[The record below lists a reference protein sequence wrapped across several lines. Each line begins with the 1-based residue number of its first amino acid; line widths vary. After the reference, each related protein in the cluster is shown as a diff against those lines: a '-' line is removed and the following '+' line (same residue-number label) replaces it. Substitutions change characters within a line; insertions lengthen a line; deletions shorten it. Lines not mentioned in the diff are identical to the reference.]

1 MKKLVN
7 IHKQTKKWL
16 FFACILLLSN
26 VLYAQES
33 KTFANLK
40 EVLTLVKAKN
50 YSFQNANFQ
59 TQLAD
64 LTRKTAIG
72 NAFNPKIPL
81 SVQAIDNI
89 KQQVSFLPGE
99 AFGMPAGTF
108 RQVTMGQEYVATFS
122 VQPQFDIINLA
133 NTAQIKSAKINQ
145 NLVENQNKINEQKIY
160 EQINA
165 IYFNILSFEGQKEV
179 LQENKAIAE
188 RILKI
193 TKDKFNE
200 GIAKKQELNEAEVN
214 VISLQDKIEQLEWT
228 IKIQYQSLNLF
239 FENEINAQLSQKIS
253 EFENENQLLET
264 QNQLKTDNAN
274 LQLQFAQQEYKA
286 LRYQNLP
293 VLSFISAFN
302 WQNLSNNIFFSNKS
316 NNINFNY
323 VGLKLSWDLFSVPRL
338 SNTKNKQIQ
347 VEILKI
353 NALHTKKEN
362 ETQNLQMTA
371 ELQKA
376 LKQLQNFQKIYALK
390 KDTYEKNYNQFNENI
405 LPLDK
410 LLISQNDMLLSK
422 LNIVTT
428 LANIGFNKNKI
439 EINNSF

>member
-1 MKKLVN
+1 L
-7 IHKQTKKWL
+7 
-16 FFACILLLSN
+16 
-26 VLYAQES
+26 
-33 KTFANLK
+33 
-40 EVLTLVKAKN
+40 
-50 YSFQNANFQ
+50 
-59 TQLAD
+59 
-64 LTRKTAIG
+64 
-72 NAFNPKIPL
+72 
-81 SVQAIDNI
+81 
-89 KQQVSFLPGE
+89 
-99 AFGMPAGTF
+99 
-108 RQVTMGQEYVATFS
+108 
-122 VQPQFDIINLA
+122 
-133 NTAQIKSAKINQ
+133 
-145 NLVENQNKINEQKIY
+145 
-160 EQINA
+160 
-165 IYFNILSFEGQKEV
+165 EGQKEV

-302 WQNLSNNIFFSNKS
+302 WQNLSNDIFFSNKS

-338 SNTKNKQIQ
+338 SNTKSKQIQ
-347 VEILKI
+347 VEMLKV

-439 EINNSF
+439 EINNR

>member
-1 MKKLVN
+1 
-7 IHKQTKKWL
+7 
-16 FFACILLLSN
+16 
-26 VLYAQES
+26 
-33 KTFANLK
+33 
-40 EVLTLVKAKN
+40 
-50 YSFQNANFQ
+50 
-59 TQLAD
+59 
-64 LTRKTAIG
+64 
-72 NAFNPKIPL
+72 
-81 SVQAIDNI
+81 
-89 KQQVSFLPGE
+89 
-99 AFGMPAGTF
+99 
-108 RQVTMGQEYVATFS
+108 
-122 VQPQFDIINLA
+122 
-133 NTAQIKSAKINQ
+133 
-145 NLVENQNKINEQKIY
+145 VENQNKINEQKIY

-302 WQNLSNNIFFSNKS
+302 WQNLSNDIFFSNKS

-338 SNTKNKQIQ
+338 SNTKSKQIQ
-347 VEILKI
+347 VEMLKV

-439 EINNSF
+439 EINNR